1 MRASS
6 WLRSPGDFLNNTDPG
21 LRAGEHDVQESIPM
35 NDSSSAPVRSVL
47 ESLLGGSAAL
57 TVLTDR
63 KPTVPQQTQAAYDAL
78 YSASHPLP
86 PALLHTLA
94 AVVATQQ
101 GSSAL
106 LGWHLAQVDDR
117 ELFDDLVSGTRPA
130 EPMLAA
136 LMAYVDTVSVSPA
149 LATVEDQRT
158 LSSAGADPDLVVLIG
173 QLVAFESYLI
183 RLVAGLSAVEASTS
197 AKAPISSGA
206 APLPDIDRVPHS
218 RGRVGDRSPLT
229 TTGRS
234 RPTAFTREF
243 LDWEPWLPAPAEE
256 DLTAEQIESFAS
268 KATTGSVYFRLIA
281 RTPDVTLARSTLD
294 NAVFTSKEGLEKGE
308 RELAA
313 AVSNKVNDCVYC
325 ASVHARKAVQ
335 RTRRDADVDRMLA
348 VELDRDA
355 DWVASDVTALAAGQ
369 DDRWTVLIETAARL
383 AARVPAFAAED
394 AERLRGIGLTDLE
407 MVDHIASTAFFVWA
421 NRLMLTL
428 GEPYW
433 PETEA
438 SA

>member
-1 MRASS
+1 
-6 WLRSPGDFLNNTDPG
+6 
-21 LRAGEHDVQESIPM
+21 M
-35 NDSSSAPVRSVL
+35 NDSPSAPVRSVL
-47 ESLLGGSAAL
+47 ESLLGDSAAL
-57 TVLTDR
+57 AVLKDR
-63 KPTVPQQTQAAYDAL
+63 KPTVTQQTQAAYDAL

-101 GSSAL
+101 GSAAL
-106 LGWHLAQVDDR
+106 LSWHLAQVDDR

-130 EPMLAA
+130 DPLLAA
-136 LMAYVDTVSVSPA
+136 LMDYVDTVSVSPA
-149 LATVEDQRT
+149 LATAEDQQI
-158 LSSAGADPDLVVLIG
+158 LASAGADPDLVVLIG
-173 QLVAFESYLI
+173 QLVAFESYTI
-183 RLVAGLSAVEASTS
+183 RLVAGLSALDAATS
-197 AKAPISSGA
+197 AKAPTGTAAEVA
-206 APLPDIDRVPHS
+206 APLPDLDRVPRS
-218 RGRVGDRSPLT
+218 RGRAGDRSPLT
-229 TTGRS
+229 STGRS

-243 LDWEPWLPAPAEE
+243 LDWEPWLPAPAEDE
-256 DLTAEQIESFAS
+256 LTAEQIESFAS

-281 RTPDVTLARSTLD
+281 RTPGVTLARSTLD

-313 AVSNKVNDCVYC
+313 AVSSKVNDCVYC

-335 RTRRDADVDRMLA
+335 RTRRDEDVDRMLA

-355 DWVASDVTALAAGQ
+355 DWVASDVTALATGQ

-383 AARVPAFAAED
+383 AALVPEFASED

-407 MVDHIASTAFFVWA
+407 MVDHIASTAFFGWA

-433 PETEA
+433 PVTEE

>member
-1 MRASS
+1 
-6 WLRSPGDFLNNTDPG
+6 
-21 LRAGEHDVQESIPM
+21 M
-35 NDSSSAPVRSVL
+35 NASSSAPARSIL
-47 ESLLGGSAAL
+47 ESLLGDSAAL
-57 TVLTDR
+57 AVLTDR
-63 KPTVPQQTQAAYDAL
+63 KPTVTQQTQAAHDAL

-106 LGWHLAQVDDR
+106 LGWHLAHVDDR
-117 ELFDDLVSGTRPA
+117 GLFDDLVSGATPA
-130 EPMLAA
+130 EPLLAA
-136 LMAYVDTVSVSPA
+136 LMSYVDTVSVSPA
-149 LATVEDQRT
+149 LATAEDQHA
-158 LSSAGADPDLVVLIG
+158 LASAGADPDLVVLIG

-183 RLVAGLSAVEASTS
+183 RLVAGLAALDAST
-197 AKAPISSGA
+197 AAAAAPVTADAPGIA
-206 APLPDIDRVPHS
+206 AAPGTAAEVPTPLPDLDRAPHS
-218 RGRVGDRSPLT
+218 RGRTGDRSALT
-229 TTGRS
+229 ATGRS
-234 RPTAFTREF
+234 RPTSFTREF
-243 LDWEPWLPAPAEE
+243 LDWEPWLPAPAEDE
-256 DLTAEQIESFAS
+256 LTEEQIESFAS
-268 KATTGSVYFRLIA
+268 KATTRSVYFRLIA
-281 RTPDVTLARSTLD
+281 RTPGVTLARSTLD

-313 AVSNKVNDCVYC
+313 AVSSKVNDCVYC

-335 RTRRDADVDRMLA
+335 RTHRDEDVDRMLA

-355 DWVASDVTALAAGQ
+355 DWVAADVTALAAGQ

-383 AARVPAFAAED
+383 AALVPEFVAED
-394 AERLRGIGLTDLE
+394 ADRLRRIGLTDLE
-407 MVDHIASTAFFVWA
+407 MVDHIASTAFFGWA

-438 SA
+438 TA

>member
-1 MRASS
+1 
-6 WLRSPGDFLNNTDPG
+6 
-21 LRAGEHDVQESIPM
+21 M
-35 NDSSSAPVRSVL
+35 NASSSAPVRSVL
-47 ESLLGGSAAL
+47 ESLLGDSAAL

-63 KPTVPQQTQAAYDAL
+63 KPTVTQQTQAAYDAL

-94 AVVATQQ
+94 AVVATQH

-106 LGWHLAQVDDR
+106 LGWHMAQVDDR
-117 ELFDDLVSGTRPA
+117 ALFDDLVSGTTPA

-149 LATVEDQRT
+149 LATVEDQQT
-158 LSSAGADPDLVVLIG
+158 LASAGADPDLVVLIG

-183 RLVAGLSAVEASTS
+183 RLVAGLSALDA
-197 AKAPISSGA
+197 GA
-206 APLPDIDRVPHS
+206 AATTPLPDLDRVPHS
-218 RGRVGDRSPLT
+218 RGRAGDRSPLT

-243 LDWEPWLPAPAEE
+243 LDWEPWLPAPAEDE
-256 DLTAEQIESFAS
+256 LTPEQIESFAS

-281 RTPDVTLARSTLD
+281 RTPGITLARSTLD

-313 AVSNKVNDCVYC
+313 AVSSKVNDCVYC

-335 RTRRDADVDRMLA
+335 RTRRDEDVDRMLA

-383 AARVPAFAAED
+383 AALVPAFAAED

-407 MVDHIASTAFFVWA
+407 MVDHIASTAFFGWA

>member
-1 MRASS
+1 
-6 WLRSPGDFLNNTDPG
+6 
-21 LRAGEHDVQESIPM
+21 M
-35 NDSSSAPVRSVL
+35 NASSSAPVRSVL
-47 ESLLGGSAAL
+47 ESLLGDSAAL

-63 KPTVPQQTQAAYDAL
+63 KPTVTQQTQAAYDAL

-94 AVVATQQ
+94 AVVATQH
-101 GSSAL
+101 GSPAL

-117 ELFDDLVSGTRPA
+117 ALFDDLVSGTTPA

-136 LMAYVDTVSVSPA
+136 LMSYVDTVSVSPA
-149 LATVEDQRT
+149 LATVEDQQA
-158 LSSAGADPDLVVLIG
+158 LASAGADPDLVVLIG

-183 RLVAGLSAVEASTS
+183 RLVAGLSALDASTPT
-197 AKAPISSGA
+197 KTPIGTGA
-206 APLPDIDRVPHS
+206 AAATPLPDLDRVPHS

-243 LDWEPWLPAPAEE
+243 LDWEPWLPAPAEDE
-256 DLTAEQIESFAS
+256 LTAEQIESFAS

-281 RTPDVTLARSTLD
+281 RTPGVTLARSTLD

-313 AVSNKVNDCVYC
+313 AVSSKVNDCVYC

-335 RTRRDADVDRMLA
+335 RTRRDEDVDRMLA

-383 AARVPAFAAED
+383 AALVPAFAAED

-407 MVDHIASTAFFVWA
+407 MVDHIASTAFFGWA

>member
-1 MRASS
+1 
-6 WLRSPGDFLNNTDPG
+6 
-21 LRAGEHDVQESIPM
+21 M
-35 NDSSSAPVRSVL
+35 NASSSAPVRSVL
-47 ESLLGGSAAL
+47 ESLLGDSAAL

-63 KPTVPQQTQAAYDAL
+63 KPTVTQQTQAAYDAL

-94 AVVATQQ
+94 AVVATQH

-106 LGWHLAQVDDR
+106 LGWHMAQVDDR
-117 ELFDDLVSGTRPA
+117 ALFDDLVSGTTPA

-149 LATVEDQRT
+149 LATVEDQQT
-158 LSSAGADPDLVVLIG
+158 LASAGADPDLVVLIG

-183 RLVAGLSAVEASTS
+183 RLVAGLSALDA
-197 AKAPISSGA
+197 GA
-206 APLPDIDRVPHS
+206 AAATPLPDLDRVPHS
-218 RGRVGDRSPLT
+218 RGRAGDRSPLT

-243 LDWEPWLPAPAEE
+243 LDWEPWLPAPAEDE
-256 DLTAEQIESFAS
+256 LTPEQIESFAS

-281 RTPDVTLARSTLD
+281 RTPGVTLARSTLD

-313 AVSNKVNDCVYC
+313 AVSSKVNDCVYC

-335 RTRRDADVDRMLA
+335 RTRRDEDVDRMLA

-383 AARVPAFAAED
+383 AALVPAFAAED

-407 MVDHIASTAFFVWA
+407 MVDHIASTAFFGWA

>member
-1 MRASS
+1 
-6 WLRSPGDFLNNTDPG
+6 
-21 LRAGEHDVQESIPM
+21 M
-35 NDSSSAPVRSVL
+35 NASSSAPVRSVL
-47 ESLLGGSAAL
+47 ESLLGDSAAL

-63 KPTVPQQTQAAYDAL
+63 KPTVTQQTQAAYDAL

-94 AVVATQQ
+94 AVVATQH

-106 LGWHLAQVDDR
+106 LGWHMAQVDDR
-117 ELFDDLVSGTRPA
+117 ALFDDLVSGTTPA

-149 LATVEDQRT
+149 LATVEDQQT
-158 LSSAGADPDLVVLIG
+158 LASAGADPDLVVLIG

-183 RLVAGLSAVEASTS
+183 RLVAGLSALDA
-197 AKAPISSGA
+197 GA
-206 APLPDIDRVPHS
+206 AAATPLPDLDRVPHS
-218 RGRVGDRSPLT
+218 RGRAGDRSPLT

-243 LDWEPWLPAPAEE
+243 LDWEPWLPAPAEDE
-256 DLTAEQIESFAS
+256 LTAEQIESFAS

-281 RTPDVTLARSTLD
+281 RTPGVTLARSTLD

-313 AVSNKVNDCVYC
+313 AVSSKVNDCVYC

-335 RTRRDADVDRMLA
+335 RTRRDEDVDRMLA

-383 AARVPAFAAED
+383 AALVPAFAAED

-407 MVDHIASTAFFVWA
+407 MVDHIASTAFFGWA

>member
-1 MRASS
+1 
-6 WLRSPGDFLNNTDPG
+6 
-21 LRAGEHDVQESIPM
+21 M
-35 NDSSSAPVRSVL
+35 NASSSAPVRSVL
-47 ESLLGGSAAL
+47 ESLLGDSAAL

-63 KPTVPQQTQAAYDAL
+63 KPTVTQQTQAAYDAL

-94 AVVATQQ
+94 AVVATQH

-106 LGWHLAQVDDR
+106 LGWHMAQVDDR
-117 ELFDDLVSGTRPA
+117 ALFDDLVSGTTPA

-149 LATVEDQRT
+149 LATVEDQQT
-158 LSSAGADPDLVVLIG
+158 LASAGANPDLVVLIG

-183 RLVAGLSAVEASTS
+183 RLVAGLSALDA
-197 AKAPISSGA
+197 GA
-206 APLPDIDRVPHS
+206 AAATPLPDLDRVPHS
-218 RGRVGDRSPLT
+218 RGRAGDRSPLT

-243 LDWEPWLPAPAEE
+243 LDWEPWLPAPAEDE
-256 DLTAEQIESFAS
+256 LTPEQIESFAS

-281 RTPDVTLARSTLD
+281 RTPGVTLARSTLD

-313 AVSNKVNDCVYC
+313 AVSSKVNDCVYC

-335 RTRRDADVDRMLA
+335 RTRRDEDVDRMLA

-383 AARVPAFAAED
+383 AALVPAFAAED

-407 MVDHIASTAFFVWA
+407 MVDHIASTAFFGWA

>member
-1 MRASS
+1 
-6 WLRSPGDFLNNTDPG
+6 
-21 LRAGEHDVQESIPM
+21 M
-35 NDSSSAPVRSVL
+35 NASSSAPARSIL
-47 ESLLGGSAAL
+47 ESLLGDSAAL
-57 TVLTDR
+57 AVLTDR
-63 KPTVPQQTQAAYDAL
+63 KPTVTQQTQAAHDAL

-106 LGWHLAQVDDR
+106 LGWHLAHVDDR
-117 ELFDDLVSGTRPA
+117 RLFDDLVSGATPA
-130 EPMLAA
+130 EPLLAA
-136 LMAYVDTVSVSPA
+136 LMSYVDTVSVSPA
-149 LATVEDQRT
+149 LATAEDQHA
-158 LSSAGADPDLVVLIG
+158 LASASADPDLVVLIG

-183 RLVAGLSAVEASTS
+183 RLVAGLAALDAST
-197 AKAPISSGA
+197 AAAAAAATPGTATAPVTADAPGIA
-206 APLPDIDRVPHS
+206 AAPGTAAEVPTPLPDLDRAPHS
-218 RGRVGDRSPLT
+218 RGRTGDRSALT
-229 TTGRS
+229 ATGRS
-234 RPTAFTREF
+234 RPTSFTREF
-243 LDWEPWLPAPAEE
+243 LDWEPWLPAPAEDE
-256 DLTAEQIESFAS
+256 LTAEQIESFAS

-281 RTPDVTLARSTLD
+281 RTPGVTLARSTLD

-313 AVSNKVNDCVYC
+313 AVSSKVNDCVYC

-335 RTRRDADVDRMLA
+335 RTHRDEDVDRMLA

-355 DWVASDVTALAAGQ
+355 DWVAADVTALAAGQ

-383 AARVPAFAAED
+383 AALVPEFVAED
-394 AERLRGIGLTDLE
+394 ADRLRRIGLTDLE
-407 MVDHIASTAFFVWA
+407 MVDHIASTAFFGWA

-438 SA
+438 TA

>member
-1 MRASS
+1 
-6 WLRSPGDFLNNTDPG
+6 
-21 LRAGEHDVQESIPM
+21 M

-47 ESLLGGSAAL
+47 ESLLGDSAAL
-57 TVLTDR
+57 AVLTDR
-63 KPTVPQQTQAAYDAL
+63 KPTVTEQTQAAYNAL
-78 YSASHPLP
+78 FAASHPLP
-86 PALLHTLA
+86 PSLLHTIA
-94 AVVATQQ
+94 AVVAAQQ

-106 LGWHLAQVDDR
+106 LRWHLTQVDDR
-117 ELFDDLVSGTRPA
+117 ELFDDLVSGAKPA
-130 EPMLAA
+130 DPLLAA
-136 LMAYVDTVSVSPA
+136 LMEYVDTVSVSPA
-149 LATVEDQRT
+149 LAAVEDQRT
-158 LSSAGADPDLVVLIG
+158 LESAGADPDLVVLIG
-173 QLVAFESYLI
+173 QLVAFESYLV
-183 RLVAGLSAVEASTS
+183 RLVAGLSALDASPATG
-197 AKAPISSGA
+197 APDGA
-206 APLPDIDRVPHS
+206 AAETPTALPDLARTPHS
-218 RGRVGDRSPLT
+218 RGRTGDRSALT

-243 LDWEPWLPAPAEE
+243 LDWEPWLPAPAEDE
-256 DLTAEQIESFAS
+256 LTAEQIESFAS

-281 RTPDVTLARSTLD
+281 RTPGVTLARSTLD

-313 AVSNKVNDCVYC
+313 AVSSKVNDCVYC

-335 RTRRDADVDRMLA
+335 RTRRDEDVDRMLA

-355 DWVASDVTALAAGQ
+355 DWVASDVTALATGQ

-383 AARVPAFAAED
+383 AALVPAFTVED

-407 MVDHIASTAFFVWA
+407 MVDHIASTAFFGWA

-433 PETEA
+433 PETEE
-438 SA
+438 SS